1 MQTTVRKMNIPLN
14 KRIIVTSDIHGH
26 YYHLKNILKKVNFSK
41 SDILFIV
48 GDIIEK
54 GPLSLE
60 TLRYVMKLY
69 KDYTVYPLMGNV
81 DALRLIMFDDSSAEG
96 CESLFNYIQYMKKYW
111 GSCVFLDMCN
121 ELNIEIQCPHDIAFV
136 KEHIYIRF
144 KDELDFLRNLPTII
158 ETQNYIFVHGGLP
171 SESIDSFTGT
181 DVFSYLKND
190 AFMEKGYEFNKY
202 VVVGHWPV
210 TLYSD
215 KIASSNPIINKKQ
228 KIISIDGGC
237 GLKRDGQLNA
247 LIIDDINSNSIA
259 FESYDDFPIA
269 YAQTSQ
275 EKSTDSIN
283 IRYTDNKITI
293 LEKGEEFSFTEHKST
308 GYRLCIHNDYISN
321 FGENAECYEYTDY
334 RIPVNIGDKLSIIKK
349 TSKGYIVK
357 KEGISGWYKGEI
369 KYYYND
375 SNYSDNENKHLI

>member
-1 MQTTVRKMNIPLN
+1 MQATVSKINIPLN
-14 KRIIVTSDIHGH
+14 KRIIVISDIHGH
-26 YYHLKNILKKVNFSK
+26 YYHLKNLLRKVNFTK

-54 GPLSLE
+54 GPLSLK

-69 KDYTVYPLMGNV
+69 KEYTVYPLMGNV
-81 DALRLIMFDDSSAEG
+81 DALRLLMFDDSSTEG
-96 CESLFNYIQYMKKYW
+96 CKSLFNHVQHMKNHW
-111 GSCVFLDMCN
+111 SSCFFMDMCN
-121 ELNIEIQCPHDIAFV
+121 ELNIEIKCPQDISFV
-136 KEHIYIRF
+136 KEDIYTKF
-144 KDELDFLRNLPTII
+144 KDELDFLRNLPTMV

-171 SESIDSFTGT
+171 SDNIGSFAGS
-181 DVFSYLKND
+181 DVFPFLKND
-190 AFMEKGYEFNKY
+190 AFMEKGYEFKKY

-247 LIIDDINSNSIA
+247 LIIADIHSDSIA
-259 FESYDDFPIA
+259 YESYDDFPVA

-283 IRYTDNKITI
+283 IRYIDNKITI
-293 LEKGEEFSFTEHKST
+293 LEKGEEFSFAKHKSS
-308 GYRLCIHNDYISN
+308 GYRLWIHNDYILN
-321 FGENAECYEYTDY
+321 FGENAECDDYTDY
-334 RIPVNIGDKLSIIKK
+334 RIPVSTGDKLSIIKK

-357 KEGISGWYKGEI
+357 KEGISGWYNGEI
-369 KYYYND
+369 DYKG
-375 SNYSDNENKHLI
+375 SD